1 MYHDIY
7 HVMLHMFSV
16 SKVHVLHYISS
27 IVEGQKFKFNST
39 NIRII
44 KLLNHHSIT
53 TNFTLAVL
61 CYLNKSTRA
70 ELRLNCNQTFQ

>member
-1 MYHDIY
+1 MISI
-7 HVMLHMFSV
+7 MLCFTCFQFLKYMFF
-16 SKVHVLHYISS
+16 HYISS